1 MTSVNRQIT
10 LAARPVGFP
19 KESDFT
25 LVESPI
31 PTPGDGQ
38 FLVRVAYVSVDPY
51 MRGRL
56 SDRKSYA
63 DPVQLG
69 DVMVG
74 GGVGEVVESKHPDFA
89 KGDIVQGSYGWQAY
103 AVSNGGGDTVR
114 VDPGLAPISTSLG
127 ILGMPG
133 LSAYFGL
140 LDICAPK
147 EGETVFVSG
156 AAGAV
161 GSLVGQIAKI
171 KGCYVV
177 GSAGSDEKVE
187 HLVNDL
193 GFDDAFN
200 YKNVEKY
207 HRKLREVCPR
217 GIDVY
222 FDNVGG
228 ALTDGVILN
237 LNLFGRISLCGQISQ
252 YNLEQT
258 EMGPRML
265 GVLIG
270 LNAKVEGFIVSRYHA
285 RYNEGLEQL
294 SKWMKEGKIQYREN
308 IVEGIEN
315 TPAAFI
321 GMLNGQNTGKQL
333 VKVT

>member
-1 MTSVNRQIT
+1 MTTVNRQIT
-10 LAARPVGFP
+10 VAARPVGYP

-38 FLVRVAYVSVDPY
+38 FLVRVAYLSVDPY

-69 DVMVG
+69 EVMVG
-74 GGVGEVVESKHPDFA
+74 GAVGEVVESKHSDFA
-89 KGDIVQGSYGWQAY
+89 KGDILQGHFGWQEY
-103 AVSNGGGDTVR
+103 ALSNGAGTIR
-114 VDPGLAPISTSLG
+114 VDPSLAPISASLG
-127 ILGMPG
+127 ILGGPG
-133 LSAYFGL
+133 LTAYFGL
-140 LDICAPK
+140 LDICGPK

-177 GSAGSDEKVE
+177 GSAGTDEKVE
-187 HLVNDL
+187 HLIDDL

-200 YKNVEKY
+200 YKDVDKY

-237 LNLFGRISLCGQISQ
+237 INPYARISLCGQISQ

-270 LNAKVEGFIVSRYHA
+270 LNAKVEGFIVSRFYA
-285 RYNEGLEQL
+285 RYSEGLEQL
-294 SKWMKEGKIQYREN
+294 AQWMEEGKIQYREN
-308 IVEGIEN
+308 IVEGLEN

-321 GMLNGQNTGKQL
+321 GMLHGQNIGKQL
-333 VKVT
+333 VKVS